1 MKVMKMSK
9 EESDKVKLNLGDVR
23 TLLTR
28 LHLIARELNKPFD
41 DGAVIVEYDKSYGG
55 IDEPLCAAVTRP
67 IYFPPEECICF
78 E

>member
-1 MKVMKMSK
+1 MRMPK
-9 EESDKVKLNLGDVR
+9 EESDKINLKLGDVR

-41 DGAVIVEYDKSYGG
+41 AGEVIVEYNKRYSG

>member
-1 MKVMKMSK
+1 MKMPK
-9 EESDKVKLNLGDVR
+9 EESDKVNLKLGDVR

-41 DGAVIVEYDKSYGG
+41 AGAVIVEYNKRYGG

>member
-1 MKVMKMSK
+1 MNKK
-9 EESDKVKLNLGDVR
+9 ESDNVKLKLGDVR

-28 LHLIARELNKPFD
+28 LHNIARELNKSFD
-41 DGAVIVEYDKSYGG
+41 DGAVIVEYAKRYGG
-55 IDEPLCAAVTRP
+55 IDEPICAAVTRP

>member
-1 MKVMKMSK
+1 MKMPK
-9 EESDKVKLNLGDVR
+9 EESDKVQLNLGDVR

-41 DGAVIVEYDKSYGG
+41 AGDVIVEYNKRYGG

-67 IYFPPEECICF
+67 IYFPPEECIYF